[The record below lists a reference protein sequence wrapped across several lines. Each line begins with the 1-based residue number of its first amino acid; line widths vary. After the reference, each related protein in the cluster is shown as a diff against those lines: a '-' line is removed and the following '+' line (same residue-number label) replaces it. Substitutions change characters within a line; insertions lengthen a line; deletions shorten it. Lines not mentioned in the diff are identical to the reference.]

1 MIKTLSKIVLKTHS
15 RSNIGFG
22 KSLESVFA
30 SSDSSI
36 SKVNFQ
42 LFFFFL
48 LKKSR
53 ATSININFPGLGG
66 KSVLFYSDPRR
77 LQLQG
82 VHTERLYFLGLVEI
96 AFNTPLAL

>member
-15 RSNIGFG
+15 PSNIGFG

-42 LFFFFL
+42 LFFFIK
-48 LKKSR
+48 KKSR
-53 ATSININFPGLGG
+53 ATSISINFPGLGG

-96 AFNTPLAL
+96 AFNTPLEL

>member
-42 LFFFFL
+42 LFFFF
-48 LKKSR
+48 
-53 ATSININFPGLGG
+53 F
-66 KSVLFYSDPRR
+66 F
-77 LQLQG
+77 
-82 VHTERLYFLGLVEI
+82 
-96 AFNTPLAL
+96 